1 MIAYAADCAIAFA
14 GGSVLGPSVA
24 RGTLSLQY
32 VRPAHGSQLRA
43 VADVVTTTRS
53 QSVCRCQVLVTGAD
67 GDTLCA
73 VAQGTVRLL
82 HDASDPGRIR

>member
-1 MIAYAADCAIAFA
+1 MAYAADCAIAFA

-24 RGTLSLQY
+24 TGGHSLQY
-32 VRPAHGSQLRA
+32 VRPACGSQPRA

-53 QSVCRCQVLVTGAD
+53 QSVCRCEALVTGPA
-67 GDTLCA
+67 GDTLYA
-73 VAQGTVRLL
+73 VAQGTVRLV